1 VGEKQTFRSSSQGG
15 RLHTKDQGVVYSY
28 EQRLL
33 GVQHALRLSIKSRFD
48 EDMKKERFEEDIER
62 FSKVC

>member
-1 VGEKQTFRSSSQGG
+1 
-15 RLHTKDQGVVYSY
+15 VVYSY